1 MRPPLILTTNHYL
14 LLGKQPTTIQNIMNT
29 IKGKRLFFMVF
40 FNCIVSKDRI

>member
-29 IKGKRLFFMVF
+29 IKNNEYPNIPEVTEF
-40 FNCIVSKDRI
+40 IDII